1 MAQLSHRAKK
11 HTARLKA
18 MARAKRMLSLKR
30 QGKRL
35 LSDRVLKLL
44 AAAELPPQK
53 RAYEM
58 KLRELLGE

>member
-1 MAQLSHRAKK
+1 
-11 HTARLKA
+11 

-35 LSDRVLKLL
+35 ISDRVLKLL
-44 AAAELPPQK
+44 AAAALPPQK
-53 RAYEM
+53 EAYRQ

>member
-1 MAQLSHRAKK
+1 MAKLSHRARK
-11 HTARLKA
+11 HTERLKR

-35 LSDRVLKLL
+35 ISDRVLKLL
-44 AAAELPPQK
+44 AAAALPPQK
-53 RAYEM
+53 EAYRQ